1 MCFCVVFIALWKLTS
16 CGGGGRD
23 SRAKEVKEEANQDN
37 ELTFFSPKE
46 KQEQRPATFNVSVSF
61 IFTVI
66 WQAASGWLRQQI

>member
-23 SRAKEVKEEANQDN
+23 SRAKEVKKEANQDN
-37 ELTFFSPKE
+37 ELTRKE
-46 KQEQRPATFNVSVSF
+46 KQGQRPATFNVSVSF